1 MSDHGPAD
9 AAHAAHEE
17 HHEHAHGGIQKY
29 IYVFVALCLLTTCSF
44 FTYSDWFRS
53 HFDPKVGWV
62 FMMAVSCSKAL
73 LVILFFMHVKYEA
86 NWKYVLTIPAGLMS
100 IFLML
105 MLIPDV
111 GNRNKIDAWGT
122 SSPER
127 REHMGDEA
135 EAKKIFARNQGEE

>member
-9 AAHAAHEE
+9 AAHASPDD
-17 HHEHAHGGIQKY
+17 HHDHAHGGIQKY

-44 FTYSDWFRS
+44 FTYSDWFRN

-111 GNRNKIDAWGT
+111 GNRNKADAWGT
-122 SSPER
+122 SSQER
-127 REHMGDEA
+127 RAVMADPE
-135 EAKKIFARNQGEE
+135 EAKKIISQIEGKD